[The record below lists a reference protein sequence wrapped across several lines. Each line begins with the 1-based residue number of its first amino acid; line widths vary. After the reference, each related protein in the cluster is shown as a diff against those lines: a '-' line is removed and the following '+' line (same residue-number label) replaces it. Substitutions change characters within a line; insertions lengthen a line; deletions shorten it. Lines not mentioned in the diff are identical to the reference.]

1 MSDYSIFKD
10 YGHAIRNKLME
21 DVNGYVKFDLI
32 PEADCIV
39 FHIEFKAFKF
49 RYVITD
55 VSSSLYNDG
64 SDLVVDSIER
74 KYRRAIMDG
83 FFKSERAKEREKLK
97 GMEVE
102 A

>member
-21 DVNGYVKFDLI
+21 DVNGCVKFDLV
-32 PEADCIV
+32 PEADCII
-39 FHIEFKAFKF
+39 FHILFKDFKF

-64 SDLVVDSIER
+64 SGDVVESIER

-83 FFKSERAKEREKLK
+83 FFKSERAKEREKIK